1 MVKENMKLN
10 AYKGFFRNGIWSIND
25 IEYLKNKEIITE
37 EEYNEITATP
47 ATYTMDT
54 RIVKTPYR
62 YEVWDKST
70 PINGV
75 EASKVIEDMSLQNAR
90 DIILVMIGDRVIEVS
105 DADVLRINNDI
116 SLDIDVNEV
125 GEIYATKLE
134 EERNAP
140 QINLEEVQAGLRIL
154 SDVKQEDKVDNILA
168 MLTEIRD
175 LLRDRR

>member
-10 AYKGFFRNGIWSIND
+10 AYKGFFRNGIWSIDD

-54 RIVKTPYR
+54 RIVKTPYT
-62 YEVWDKST
+62 YKVWDKST

-75 EASKVIEDMSLQNAR
+75 EASRVIEEMSLQNAR

-105 DADVLRINNDI
+105 DADVLRINNNI
-116 SLDIDVNEV
+116 SLDVDVNEV
-125 GEIYATKLE
+125 GEIYIAKLE
-134 EERNAP
+134 EERNTP
-140 QINLEEVQAGLRIL
+140 QINLEEVQSGFRIL
-154 SDVKQEDKVDNILA
+154 SEVKQEETMEEIRN
-168 MLTEIRD
+168 MLKEIRD

>member
-1 MVKENMKLN
+1 MVSAE
-10 AYKGFFRNGIWSIND
+10 
-25 IEYLKNKEIITE
+25 EYKEIIDIPT
-37 EEYNEITATP
+37 
-47 ATYTMDT
+47 TYLMDS
-54 RIVKTPYR
+54 RINKTPYT
-62 YEVWDKST
+62 YKVWDKLT

-75 EASKVIEDMSLQNAR
+75 NADKVIEEMGLQNAK
-90 DIILVMIGDRVIEVS
+90 DIVLIMIGDRVIEVS